1 MPEPRLDVRALYA
14 ALDHARRSK
23 HMSWR
28 AVAGEAGVSPSTLTR
43 LGQLK
48 RPDVDSF
55 GALVHWL
62 GIDAGKFLREL
73 PGKASTAEEDS
84 EPIAMIST
92 FLRARRDL
100 SPESAEALE
109 DIVRA
114 AYNSL
119 REERD
124 E

>member
-28 AVAGEAGVSPSTLTR
+28 GVASEAGVSPSTLTR
-43 LGQLK
+43 LGQHK

-55 GALVHWL
+55 GALAQWL
-62 GIDAGKFLREL
+62 GIDAGKFLREP
-73 PGKASTAEEDS
+73 PGRSRTAEDDT
-84 EPIAMIST
+84 EPIAVISAY
-92 FLRARRDL
+92 LRARKEL
-100 SPESAEALE
+100 SSKSADALE
-109 DIVRA
+109 DILRA
-114 AYNSL
+114 AYESL
-119 REERD
+119 REEQG

>member
-23 HMSWR
+23 NMSWR

-62 GIDAGKFLREL
+62 GIDAGSFLREP
-73 PGKASTAEEDS
+73 PGRPSTAEEDI
-84 EPIAMIST
+84 EPIAMISSY
-92 FLRARRDL
+92 LRARREL
-100 SPESAEALE
+100 SPKSAEALE
-109 DIVRA
+109 DILRA

-119 REERD
+119 KEEHG

>member
-1 MPEPRLDVRALYA
+1 MPEPRLDVSAFYA

-23 HMSWR
+23 NMSWR

-43 LGQLK
+43 LGQSR

-55 GALVHWL
+55 GALIHWV
-62 GIDAGKFLREL
+62 GIDAEHFLRE
-73 PGKASTAEEDS
+73 PRGSAKPADQDS

-92 FLRARRDL
+92 YLRARKEL
-100 SPESAEALE
+100 SEKSAAALE
-109 DIVRA
+109 DILRA
-114 AYNSL
+114 AYDSL
-119 REERD
+119 KEEPH